1 MKITDEMLIEAAP
14 RACELWLASYPD
26 DIPSRSFSP
35 RFERK
40 MERLLN
46 GRRRRIPFK
55 YALIAAILA
64 TLSLTVG
71 TFAAESEWIGRHLR
85 PAIPPADGPDF
96 TITEAK
102 PIEPISQEH
111 LALHNLPY
119 APELREFVRGIDL
132 YIGNAHPV
140 DSYYGCEKHG
150 NAEHFVS
157 VSEKL
162 IVQRNTCSLCG
173 YKELSCGVETIET
186 CLTEPD
192 LDAYDFCAHHETE
205 ETPNFTAW
213 TVYTPTIY
221 TEWEEDR
228 SAGSHRT
235 SPCET
240 HHHFAHDQVEQIRYA
255 VTEYKC
261 PDCPKIV
268 SHAELERR
276 SVCYTLSEGLTY
288 AAQPIY

>member
-1 MKITDEMLIEAAP
+1 MKITDEMLRQAAP
-14 RACELWLASYPD
+14 KACELWLAAYPN
-26 DIPSRSFSP
+26 DIPPQVTSL

-40 MERLLN
+40 MARLLR
-46 GRRRRIPFK
+46 GRTGRVPFK
-55 YALIAAILA
+55 YILIAAALTALA
-64 TLSLTVG
+64 LTVG
-71 TFAAESEWIGRHLR
+71 TFAAESEWIGQHLR

-102 PIEPISQEH
+102 PIEPVSQEH
-111 LALHNLPY
+111 LALHDLPFS
-119 APELREFVRGIDL
+119 PELQELVGGIDL

-140 DSYYGCEKHG
+140 DSYYGCAKH
-150 NAEHFVS
+150 NNESHFVS

-162 IVQRNTCSLCG
+162 IVQRHICTLCG
-173 YKELSCGVETIET
+173 HKELSCGIETIET

-192 LDAYDFCAHHETE
+192 LNTYDFCSHHKTE
-205 ETPNFTAW
+205 NAPDFSDW

-228 SAGSHRT
+228 STGSHRT

-261 PDCPKIV
+261 PDCPKV
-268 SHAELERR
+268 VPHAELERR
-276 SVCYTLSEGLTY
+276 SVCYTLTEGLTY

>member
-64 TLSLTVG
+64 TLSLTIG
-71 TFAAESEWIGRHLR
+71 TFAAESEWIGQHLR

-119 APELREFVRGIDL
+119 APELRECVGGIDL

-205 ETPNFTAW
+205 ETPNFTDW

-228 SAGSHRT
+228 STGSRT

-288 AAQPIY
+288 AAQPLY